1 MAVFRAGFC
10 DPSVDT
16 NVWCGNRVALLGIFM
31 VYLCAVQSICLSSHS
46 ACFTYGTGELIVVT
60 FCVESL
66 LQALCCRL
74 SDAAVCEFQLLVELY
89 EHYYQRLVKRKE
101 ELYLTLPVELI
112 ETANLTCFSHWCCS
126 WLGVWHHF
134 KRRESQWVMHNVKW
148 GVTNAGGL
156 GFSKQ
161 VIFYSGNKHT
171 HLLSSCCIS
180 AVPPPQERSYV
191 SDWGVHK

>member
-1 MAVFRAGFC
+1 MFNNSNIFGPCIIHILYTGCAKIKKNNPGTRRLSRHYVLEKRAGVLLACGKPIYITAVILNVRGLGGIHTVSTFMAVFRAGFC

-112 ETANLTCFSHWCCS
+112 ETANLTCFSH
-126 WLGVWHHF
+126 
-134 KRRESQWVMHNVKW
+134 
-148 GVTNAGGL
+148 
-156 GFSKQ
+156 
-161 VIFYSGNKHT
+161 
-171 HLLSSCCIS
+171 
-180 AVPPPQERSYV
+180 
-191 SDWGVHK
+191 